1 MNPSRVLEAHREAI
15 RRIVAENH
23 ALNPRVFD
31 SVLRGIDREDSDLD
45 LLVDSTPDT
54 SLFDL
59 AGIELELEHLL
70 NVKVAVFT
78 VGELPERLRVSV
90 IAEARPV

>member
-1 MNPSRVLEAHREAI
+1 MNRSRVLETHREAI
-15 RRIVAENH
+15 RRIVAKNH

-31 SVLRGIDREDSDLD
+31 SVLHGIDREDSGLA

-59 AGIELELEHLL
+59 AGIELELEQLL
-70 NVKVAVFT
+70 NVKAAVFT
-78 VGELPERLRVSV
+78 VGGLPERLRASV
-90 IAEARPV
+90 ISEARPV